1 MKSKKIISIS
11 TLFVFLAGAIAGSFS
26 FKESK
31 SLAVSF
37 ADAPENYYASID
49 ESMTGNTLLS
59 KLNSIINTSKV
70 DVDYDWSRYYAADED
85 PDNNQNVILIYA
97 RYSSPKSNSGG
108 GTKNWNR
115 EHTFPQSKITSEK
128 AKKDNHIV
136 YASDNKVNGARSSI
150 KMGYVKDG
158 SVVKDMYGRDTTC
171 RKTTNSFDPHNEAR
185 GIVARSTMYAAAMYG
200 FDPEDN
206 FESIETM
213 LEWHLEYSPS
223 ANDMR
228 RNDVVYENQH
238 NRNPFVDH
246 PEYACRVWGNES
258 PATQKICNSYA
269 PGIDLSDDS
278 LSLFVEDMTT
288 ISATTTDSSDIT
300 WTNDNPDV
308 ISLDSSSSS
317 SGSSITVT
325 GLSAGTATITA
336 SAIIDDETY
345 TSSCVVTVSN
355 KPVTELSSISI
366 SGDYKT
372 SFELGEDFTSEGLV
386 VTAKYTEGEDKILS
400 EDEYSLEE
408 PDMSS
413 TGTKSVNISYT
424 EGGITKSASYSI
436 TVSDPIIHVSSISL
450 NKDSLE
456 LLVNQQ
462 MRLEATVL
470 PANADNKEVIWS
482 SSNENVATVS
492 FMGLVSAKSVG
503 EAVITVKTVDGGL
516 EATCTVKVTNPQP
529 AGGGCGGN
537 VITTSV
543 ILSSLSLLGVGI
555 LLFKRKFIE

>member
-1 MKSKKIISIS
+1 MKSKKILSI
-11 TLFVFLAGAIAGSFS
+11 TTAFLLLAGAIAGSFS
-26 FKESK
+26 NKETK
-31 SLAVSF
+31 SLAVTF
-37 ADAPENYYASID
+37 ADAPIDYYASID
-49 ESMTGNTLLS
+49 DSMTGNILLN
-59 KLNSIINTSKV
+59 KLKSIINTSKV

-85 PDNNQNVILIYA
+85 PNNNQNVILIYA

-150 KMGYVKDG
+150 KMGYVEEG
-158 SVVKDMYGRDTTC
+158 TLVKDMYARDTTC
-171 RKTTNSFDPHNEAR
+171 RKTTDRFDPHNEAR

-213 LEWHLEYSPS
+213 LKWHLEYSPS
-223 ANDMR
+223 TNDMR

-258 PATQKICNSYA
+258 AATQKLCNSYA

-278 LSLFVEDMTT
+278 LSLFVEDVTT
-288 ISATTTDSSDIT
+288 ISATTTDSSDIS
-300 WTNDNPDV
+300 WTNDNSDV

-345 TSSCVVTVSN
+345 TSTCEVTVSN
-355 KPVTELSSISI
+355 KPVKELSSISI

-372 SFELGEDFTSEGLV
+372 SFELNEDFTSEGLV

-400 EDEYSLEE
+400 EDDYSLEE

-424 EGGITKSASYSI
+424 EGGITKSASYII
-436 TVSDPIIHVSSISL
+436 TVTDPIIHVSSITL

-543 ILSSLSLLGVGI
+543 ILSSLSFLGVGI
-555 LLFKRKFIE
+555 LLFKRKFIK

>member
-1 MKSKKIISIS
+1 MKSKKFISIS

-31 SLAVSF
+31 SLAVSI
-37 ADAPENYYASID
+37 ADAPEDYYASID
-49 ESMTGNTLLS
+49 ESMTGNTLLG
-59 KLNSIINTSKV
+59 KLKSIINTSKV

-85 PDNNQNVILIYA
+85 PNNNQNVILIYA

-108 GTKNWNR
+108 GIKNWNR

-171 RKTTNSFDPHNEAR
+171 LKTTDRFDPHNEAR

-258 PATQKICNSYA
+258 AATQKLCNSYA
-269 PGIDLSDDS
+269 PGIYLSDDS

-308 ISLDSSSSS
+308 ISLGSSSSS

-336 SAIIDDETY
+336 SAIVDNETY
-345 TSSCVVTVSN
+345 TSTCVVAVSS
-355 KPVTELSSISI
+355 KPVTELTSISLTG
-366 SGDYKT
+366 SYKT
-372 SFELGEDFTSEGLV
+372 EFELGDSFTCDGLV
-386 VTAKYTEGEDKILS
+386 VKANYSDKTSRELS
-400 EDEYSLEE
+400 KDEYNLVE
-408 PDMSS
+408 PDMST
-413 TGTKSVNISYT
+413 TGSKTVNISYT
-424 EGGITKSASYSI
+424 EDEITKSASYNI
-436 TVSDPIIHVSSISL
+436 IVIDPIIHVSSITL

-470 PANADNKEVIWS
+470 PVNADNKEVIWS
-482 SSNENVATVS
+482 SSNDNVVTVS

-503 EAVITVKTVDGGL
+503 EAIIAVKTVDGGL
-516 EATCTVKVTNPQP
+516 EATCTVRVTNPQP

-555 LLFKRKFIE
+555 LLLKRKFIK